1 MKNYDI
7 FFFLMCIIFNI
18 FKYLYIMFIYFF
30 NKNITSVNDIIF
42 PLIANVVGSR
52 ATHLT
57 YGNL

>member
-1 MKNYDI
+1 
-7 FFFLMCIIFNI
+7 
-18 FKYLYIMFIYFF
+18 MFIYFF